1 MQEEHHA
8 FLESTVSSDETSH
21 NSDSRTDNSVSCG
34 NDFLRSYHKSL

>member
-21 NSDSRTDNSVSCG
+21 NGDSRTENPISCG
-34 NDFLRSYHKSL
+34 NYFLRTYHKSL